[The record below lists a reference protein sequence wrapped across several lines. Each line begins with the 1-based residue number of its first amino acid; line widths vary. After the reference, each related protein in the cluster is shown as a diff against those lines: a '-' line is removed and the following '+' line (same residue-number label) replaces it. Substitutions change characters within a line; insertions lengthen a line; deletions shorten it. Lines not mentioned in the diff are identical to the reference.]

1 MKKSHWNTIREQF
14 PRKGFSSATL
24 FIWICDFIL
33 LGFSFYLFQLKG
45 VYIILSW
52 FFLTTVLLHAY
63 LFQHE
68 ATHNTLTRKITTN
81 DFLGHL
87 FSWLIFMPYLSRKR
101 SHVLH
106 HRYTGHPTLDP
117 ANKRAIDFFS
127 VLSDEM
133 SRKLEFVWKYWIP
146 LFVLND
152 RIGLWRDPFQDIHKN
167 YNSLSLKKE
176 RKYSVIYFSLYL
188 LALIILFSSSLLVTA
203 LFWYI
208 PALILLFYLEE
219 LVNLPH
225 HAETPLLDKEDK
237 PLHFSKQYL
246 VSHSCKHVPVWSNFF
261 LLNFNRHIP
270 HHFFP
275 WVSWNQLPQ
284 LDEKIRMNIDPGLIE
299 DKTRN
304 EIKWS
309 ITNRKRSILD
319 IMGHYFD
326 KR

>member
-1 MKKSHWNTIREQF
+1 MEKSNWNTIRKQF
-14 PRKGFSSATL
+14 PRKGLSRATL
-24 FIWICDFIL
+24 LIWMCDL
-33 LGFSFYLFQLKG
+33 LLIGFSLFLFQLKG

-52 FFLTTVLLHAY
+52 FFLTIALLHTY

-68 ATHNTLTRKITTN
+68 ATHNALSKSSTVN
-81 DFLGHL
+81 DSLGHF

-117 ANKRAIDFFS
+117 ANKRAIEFFS
-127 VLSDEM
+127 VLSDDM
-133 SRKLEFVWKYWIP
+133 SRKLELIWKYWIP

-152 RIGLWRDPFQDIHKN
+152 RVGLWRDPFQNTHKN
-167 YNSLSLKKE
+167 HDSLSLKKE
-176 RKYSVIYFSLYL
+176 RNYSIFYILLYL
-188 LALIILFSSSLLVTA
+188 LALIVLFRTSLLVTV
-203 LFWYI
+203 LFWYL
-208 PALILLFYLEE
+208 PALIFLFYLEE

-225 HAETPLLDKEDK
+225 HAETPLLGKEEK
-237 PLHFSKQYL
+237 PLHFSRQYL
-246 VSHSCKHVPVWSNFF
+246 VSHSCKHVPIWSNIF

-270 HHFFP
+270 HHLFP
-275 WVSWNQLPQ
+275 WVPWDQLPR
-284 LDEKIRMNIDPGLIE
+284 LEDKIRMNIAPYIIE
-299 DKTRN
+299 EKTRN